1 MRIRELVIHNFRS
14 IKDLKIEAEHLV
26 VLVGPNNAGKSN
38 VLGALDFAL
47 TAAVKPASEEL
58 FAYRDEGD
66 DGLWVEVEFSQL
78 TEQEATTFREYVGE
92 SGLLRIRRT
101 ATFPNGA
108 KPDYS
113 YNGYRTEPKLWW
125 LKSSAWARLSSRELA
140 RCEAESEPAL
150 KPLGEASGRISRPE
164 VEEFQ
169 KELIKSRTDL
179 EWETQL
185 EAGPLLGRE
194 TVASGILPEFFLVP
208 AVRELADETK
218 AKGTALL
225 GRLLQRIIGDVAGR
239 SGTMES
245 VETQMRAAVEQLNA
259 RPESGSPRP
268 RGSVGALESDLE
280 AELAD
285 WGVRVSIRVEPP
297 PLDRVF
303 EMGTRILIDDGHET
317 DADRKGHGLQRA
329 LIFALLRTWAAATRA
344 VDGAVGDATV
354 ARRASTSA
362 VFAVEEP
369 ELFLHPHAQRQ
380 LHGVLRSLAET
391 AERQVF
397 ICTHSPAFVDIE
409 AYKGLA
415 VICKENPRVG
425 TVARQC
431 RTELFGVGDAAEKAR
446 FHMAGWINPDRG
458 EIFFA
463 RKAVFVEGETELR
476 VLPMLGAQIGCR
488 IDDVTVVDCGGK
500 NNLTSYMKLA
510 NGFGIPYSV
519 IHDEDPLPDP
529 VPTDW
534 TDDKIKHKRS
544 TFEENARIAIVLD
557 RSLGQV
563 HVLRPCFEDV
573 AGVSKTQG
581 AKVGKAMAAVTYFGT
596 AEVPTQLKAVVEAVF
611 GTSDKAALAD
621 VPTVPAAAEGRINPS
636 PTEPAVSA
644 K

>member
-78 TEQEATTFREYVGE
+78 TEQEVTTFREYVGE

-140 RCEAESEPAL
+140 RSEAESEPAL
-150 KPLGEASGRISRPE
+150 KPLGEASGRISKPE

-169 KELIKSRTDL
+169 KEVIKSRSDL

-218 AKGTALL
+218 AKGTAPF
-225 GRLLQRIIGDVAGR
+225 GRLLQRSIGDVAR
-239 SGTMES
+239 RTATMES
-245 VETQMRAAVEQLNA
+245 VETQLRAAVDQLNA
-259 RPESGSPRP
+259 RPDKGAAQPK
-268 RGSVGALESDLE
+268 GSVGALEADLE
-280 AELAD
+280 AELAF
-285 WGVRVSIRVEPP
+285 WGVSVSITVDAP
-297 PLDRVF
+297 PLERIF
-303 EMGTRILIDDGHET
+303 ELGTRILIDDGHET

-329 LIFALLRTWAAATRA
+329 LIFALLRIWATATRA
-344 VDGAVGDATV
+344 AEVGVAGATV

-380 LHGVLRSLAET
+380 LHGVLRTLAET
-391 AERQVF
+391 DERQVF
-397 ICTHSPAFVDIE
+397 ICTHSPAFVEIE
-409 AYKGLA
+409 SYKGMT
-415 VICKENPRVG
+415 VICKENPRIG

-476 VLPMLGAQIGCR
+476 VLPMLGARLGCR
-488 IDDVTVVDCGGK
+488 IDDVSVVDCGGK
-500 NNLTSYMKLA
+500 NNLISYMRLA
-510 NGFGIPYSV
+510 NGFGIPYAV
-519 IHDEDPLPDP
+519 VHDEDPLPEP

-534 TDDKIKHKRS
+534 REDKVKHKRS
-544 TFEENARIAIVLD
+544 TFEENSRIDGALD

-573 AGVSKTQG
+573 AGVSRTQG
-581 AKVGKAMAAVTYFGT
+581 DKVGKAMAAVTYFAT
-596 AEVPTQLKAVVEAVF
+596 AEVPPQLKAVVEAVF
-611 GTSDKAALAD
+611 GTSDNAALAD
-621 VPTVPAAAEGRINPS
+621 VPTVPAAAEDRMNPS

>member
-1 MRIRELVIHNFRS
+1 MRIRELIIHNFRS

-38 VLGALDFAL
+38 ALAALDFAL
-47 TAAVKPASEEL
+47 TAASKPTNEEL

-66 DGLWVEVEFSQL
+66 DRLWVELEFCEL
-78 TEQEATTFREYVGE
+78 TEQEVTTFREYVGE
-92 SGLLRIRRT
+92 SGSLRIRRT

-108 KPDYS
+108 KPEYS

-125 LKSSAWARLSSRELA
+125 LKSSAWARLSTREMA
-140 RCEAESEPAL
+140 RSEAVLEPVL
-150 KPLGEASGRISRPE
+150 KPLGEAPGRITKPE
-164 VEEFQ
+164 LEHFQ
-169 KELIKSRTDL
+169 KEAIKSRADL

-185 EAGPLLGRE
+185 EAGPLMGRE

-239 SGTMES
+239 AGTMES
-245 VETQMRAAVEQLNA
+245 VEAQMRAAVEQLNV
-259 RPESGSPRP
+259 RPDKGAPSPK
-268 RGSVGALESDLE
+268 GSVGALESDLE

-285 WGVRVSIRVEPP
+285 WGVRVSIRVEAP
-297 PLDRVF
+297 PLDRIF

-329 LIFALLRTWAAATRA
+329 LIFALLRIWATATRIANAAAPDTTA
-344 VDGAVGDATV
+344 

-380 LHGVLRSLAET
+380 LHGVLRTLAET
-391 AERQVF
+391 PERQVF
-397 ICTHSPAFVDIE
+397 VCTHSPAFVDIE
-409 AYKGLA
+409 AYKGMA
-415 VICKENPRVG
+415 IICKENPRVG

-431 RTELFGVGDAAEKAR
+431 RAELFGLGDAAEKPR

-476 VLPMLGAQIGCR
+476 VLPMLGAQLGCR

-534 TDDKIKHKRS
+534 TDDKVKHKRS
-544 TFEENARIAIVLD
+544 TFEENTRIAGVLD
-557 RSLGQV
+557 PTLGQV

-573 AGVSKTQG
+573 AGVSKSQG

-596 AEVPTQLKAVVEAVF
+596 AEVPPQLKAVVEDVF
-611 GTSDKAALAD
+611 GSSDKVALAD
-621 VPTVPAAAEGRINPS
+621 ETTVPAAAEDRMNPS
-636 PTEPAVSA
+636 PTERAESG